1 GQGALGPPG
10 ARPAPDAVGV
20 RAVLAL
26 RRRRVD
32 LRVLVPLPLAAPA
45 LSERAAQTTVASA
58 RAAWYAVV
66 APIVAWLVHLSA
78 EASLVQH
85 TCNSS
90 GTQWPMH
97 AVTAGCVAVTLSAM
111 AVAFRMAQR

>member
-1 GQGALGPPG
+1 M
-10 ARPAPDAVGV
+10 
-20 RAVLAL
+20 
-26 RRRRVD
+26 
-32 LRVLVPLPLAAPA
+32 
-45 LSERAAQTTVASA
+45 SERAAQRTVPSA

-66 APIVAWLVHLSA
+66 APIVAWLVHLCA

-97 AVTAGCVAVTLSAM
+97 AVTAVCVVATLSAM
-111 AVAFRMAQR
+111 AVALRIAQAPSSPWRFIGLLGVILAGANLALIVLEGSYVLFIKACA

>member
-1 GQGALGPPG
+1 M
-10 ARPAPDAVGV
+10 
-20 RAVLAL
+20 
-26 RRRRVD
+26 
-32 LRVLVPLPLAAPA
+32 
-45 LSERAAQTTVASA
+45 SERAGYTAVPSA
-58 RAAWYAVV
+58 RAAWYSVV

-97 AVTAGCVAVTLSAM
+97 AVTAVCVAVTLSAM
-111 AVAFRMAQR
+111 AVALRMAQHPSGPWRVFGVAAGIVGGAHLELILLEGRYIFVIRARG

>member
-1 GQGALGPPG
+1 MSEHA
-10 ARPAPDAVGV
+10 ARKT
-20 RAVLAL
+20 
-26 RRRRVD
+26 
-32 LRVLVPLPLAAPA
+32 VP
-45 LSERAAQTTVASA
+45 SV

-66 APIVAWLVHLSA
+66 APIVAWLVHLTA

-97 AVTAGCVAVTLSAM
+97 AVTAVCVAVTLSAM
-111 AVAFRMAQR
+111 AVAFRMAQAPEGPWRFLGLLGVIVGSANLVLILLEGSYVVFIKACA

>member
-1 GQGALGPPG
+1 MSAS
-10 ARPAPDAVGV
+10 AAHRT
-20 RAVLAL
+20 
-26 RRRRVD
+26 
-32 LRVLVPLPLAAPA
+32 VP
-45 LSERAAQTTVASA
+45 SA

-66 APIVAWLVHLSA
+66 APIVAWLVHLTA

-97 AVTAGCVAVTLSAM
+97 AVTAVCVAVTLSAV
-111 AVAFRMAQR
+111 AVAFRMSQTPEGPWRFLGLLGLILAGANLVLILLEGSYVVFIKACA

>member
-1 GQGALGPPG
+1 M
-10 ARPAPDAVGV
+10 
-20 RAVLAL
+20 
-26 RRRRVD
+26 
-32 LRVLVPLPLAAPA
+32 
-45 LSERAAQTTVASA
+45 SERAAQTTVASA

-97 AVTAGCVAVTLSAM
+97 AVTAVCVAVTLSAM
-111 AVAFRMAQR
+111 AVAFRMAQHPSGPWRFLGLLGVILGAANLVLILLEGSYILFISACG